1 MPDRMLAAVRRMLAD
16 ERGLALPYA
25 LGVTIILSA
34 LSVSIFTYTTGNQGA
49 AARSAASERAYDLAD
64 AGLSYAFSTLMNASS
79 PASSTA
85 VPSTTVSLTGGS
97 VTYGGT
103 LSGTTWTLTS
113 TSTVS
118 NPSGPHASP
127 ITRTVSAQ
135 AEVNTNTQADM
146 SPWDYLFIDQPSGCI
161 TLGNSVT
168 MDLSLYVRGD
178 LCLTNNAQ
186 ISSPA
191 VNLTGN
197 LYVSNSAQ
205 VGAALSPIPTFK
217 STGSCY
223 YSAVQL
229 PCGPATHVYANTIG
243 TNPPTVTKPA
253 IDLAGWY
260 SNADLG
266 PTHNCTTGS
275 FPGGF
280 DTNGVLDVSRGDVD
294 ITPSTAYDC
303 KRIVNGQT
311 VAEIGWTPGSP
322 GTLTIKGV
330 VYFDGNLT
338 WSNLNLITYQGK
350 GVIYASGQI
359 VIRNRA
365 DMCGVA
371 ACDSTWDPTVNL
383 LVLIAGS
390 LISTT
395 TTDPVSGEIGNH
407 VNFQGAIYTVTDFS
421 MDNNTTI
428 WGPVL
433 TRSAAIANS
442 ALLHAPPKPIQ
453 WMNGIPA
460 STTTQTTVSRTQ
472 GSYSG

>member
-1 MPDRMLAAVRRMLAD
+1 MLVL
-16 ERGLALPYA
+16 
-25 LGVTIILSA
+25 I
-34 LSVSIFTYTTGNQGA
+34 
-49 AARSAASERAYDLAD
+49 
-64 AGLSYAFSTLMNASS
+64 
-79 PASSTA
+79 
-85 VPSTTVSLTGGS
+85 
-97 VTYGGT
+97 
-103 LSGTTWTLTS
+103 
-113 TSTVS
+113 
-118 NPSGPHASP
+118 NPEWAP
-127 ITRTVSAQ
+127 
-135 AEVNTNTQADM
+135 
-146 SPWDYLFIDQPSGCI
+146 
-161 TLGNSVT
+161 
-168 MDLSLYVRGD
+168 
-178 LCLTNNAQ
+178 
-186 ISSPA
+186 
-191 VNLTGN
+191 
-197 LYVSNSAQ
+197 
-205 VGAALSPIPTFK
+205 
-217 STGSCY
+217 
-223 YSAVQL
+223 
-229 PCGPATHVYANTIG
+229 
-243 TNPPTVTKPA
+243 
-253 IDLAGWY
+253 
-260 SNADLG
+260 
-266 PTHNCTTGS
+266 
-275 FPGGF
+275 
-280 DTNGVLDVSRGDVD
+280 
-294 ITPSTAYDC
+294 
-303 KRIVNGQT
+303 IVNGQT